1 LSRLGIDDASNGADR
16 VQDIEGL
23 SDRHAPARGGG
34 TFALSHEP
42 EGQAGG
48 ALSLGPDPR
57 SVLASLNAV
66 VYDWDIA
73 SDRLS
78 WGANVGETLAAF
90 SARSLASGAAFAEL
104 VTADSETSRFE
115 AIHNASARDEG
126 EGAPYR
132 VAYRLKQ
139 PDGASRAVEDFGR
152 WFADASGRP
161 ARAHGVLRVLKR
173 DEESRVDA
181 GPTRSRE
188 GEGAFASRRA
198 FNETLES
205 RFARAKPGEAAF
217 AVLIVGVENL
227 AELNRRHGYEA
238 TDEVIVTLGRRLR
251 AHMRSID
258 HIAHYAG
265 GKFAVLL
272 SAGTAEQVALAGPRL
287 ARRINAEPFATALG
301 AVRASVRIGAALA
314 PRHGRNACRLLQRAE
329 EAYEQSAGETDRYA
343 LYAPGQAESEAQ
355 RRERAIAD
363 EIIAALNQRRI
374 VLAYQPVVAAREGGV
389 AFVEALLRV
398 RQDDGGLVGPEAL
411 LPVAE
416 KLGLVAQIDQRVL
429 ELALDRLAAEPD
441 LRVAINISVV
451 TLRAPD
457 WVDRL
462 KAALASRPGTAERLI
477 VEIVETLALEPI
489 EDAERIIARM
499 KALGIAV
506 AIDDF
511 GAGHTSFRNLRR
523 LRIDIVK
530 IDGAFVQN
538 VARSVDD
545 RFFVRTLVELARHLG
560 IETVAEWVEDAE
572 TRRLLGEWR
581 IDYLQGNFLG
591 RPEIQEPCAAERRL
605 AAGAV

>member
-16 VQDIEGL
+16 VQDIEGS
-23 SDRHAPARGGG
+23 SDRQAPARGVRA
-34 TFALSHEP
+34 FALSHES
-42 EGQAGG
+42 EGQAG
-48 ALSLGPDPR
+48 AILSLGPDPR

-90 SARSLASGAAFAEL
+90 SAASLETGAAFAEL
-104 VTADSETSRFE
+104 VTADSETSRFQ
-115 AIHNASARDEG
+115 AVHHASARDEG

-173 DEESRVDA
+173 DEEPRVDA

-188 GEGAFASRRA
+188 REGAFASRRA

-205 RFARAKPGEAAF
+205 RFADAKPGEAAF
-217 AVLIVGVENL
+217 VVLIVGVENL
-227 AELNRRHGYEA
+227 AELNRRHGYDA
-238 TDEVIVTLGRRLR
+238 TDEVIATLGRRLR
-251 AHMRSID
+251 AHMRSVD

-272 SAGTAEQVALAGPRL
+272 SAGTAEQAALAGPRL
-287 ARRINAEPFATALG
+287 ARRINAEPFATASG

-329 EAYEQSAGETDRYA
+329 EAYEQAAGEADRYA

-355 RRERAIAD
+355 RREAAIAE
-363 EIIAALNQRRI
+363 EIVAALNQRRI

-398 RQDDGGLVGPEAL
+398 RQDDGALVGPEAL

-416 KLGLVAQIDQRVL
+416 KLGLIAQIDQRVL

-457 WVDRL
+457 WLDRL

-506 AIDDF
+506 AMDDF

-545 RFFVRTLVELARHLG
+545 RFFVRTLAELARHLG

>member
-1 LSRLGIDDASNGADR
+1 M
-16 VQDIEGL
+16 QEIEGF
-23 SDRHAPARGGG
+23 SDRQAPTRG
-34 TFALSHEP
+34 
-42 EGQAGG
+42 AGEFPRSDE
-48 ALSLGPDPR
+48 AQRQTAAAPSRELDPR
-57 SVLASLNAV
+57 SILGSLNAV

-104 VTADSETSRFE
+104 VTADSETSRFQ
-115 AIHNASARDEG
+115 AIHNASTRDEG

-132 VAYRLKQ
+132 AAYRLAQ
-139 PDGASRAVEDFGR
+139 PDGASRAVEDLGR

-173 DEESRVDA
+173 DEESRLDA
-181 GPTRSRE
+181 ASANSRR
-188 GEGAFASRRA
+188 GEGAPPTRRA
-198 FNETLES
+198 FNEALES
-205 RFARAKPGEAAF
+205 RFAHAKPGDAVF
-217 AVLIVGVENL
+217 AVLIVGVEGL
-227 AELNRRHGYEA
+227 AELNRCHGYDA
-238 TDEVIVTLGRRLR
+238 ADEVIATVGRRLR
-251 AHMRSID
+251 ANMRSID
-258 HIAHYAG
+258 ELAHYAG

-272 SAGTAEQVALAGPRL
+272 SAGGAEQLALAAPRL
-287 ARRINAEPFATALG
+287 ARRVNAEPFATALG
-301 AVRASVRIGAALA
+301 AVRATVRIGAALA

-329 EAYEQSAGETDRYA
+329 EAFEQAAGEADRYA

-363 EIIAALNQRRI
+363 EIVSALNQRRI
-374 VLAYQPVVAAREGGV
+374 VLAYQPVVAAAEGGI
-389 AFVEALLRV
+389 AFFEALLRV
-398 RQDDGGLVGPEAL
+398 RQDDGRLAGPEAL

-416 KLGLVAQIDQRVL
+416 KLGLVEQLDQRVL
-429 ELALDRLAAEPD
+429 ELALDRLAAEPE
-441 LRVAINISVV
+441 LRVAVNISVV
-451 TLRAPD
+451 TLRSPD

-462 KAALASRPGTAERLI
+462 KAELASRPGTAERLI
-477 VEIVETLALEPI
+477 VEIVETLAIEPI

-506 AIDDF
+506 AMDDF

-538 VARSVDD
+538 IARSLDD
-545 RFFVRTLVELARHLG
+545 RFFVRTLAELARHLG
-560 IETVAEWVEDAE
+560 IQTVAEWVEDAE

-581 IDYLQGNFLG
+581 IDYLQGHFLG
-591 RPEIQEPCAAERRL
+591 RPEVHEPRAAEPQL
-605 AAGAV
+605 ASGAA